1 MSHHIYQTEAFVID
15 SNSYREADKI
25 ITLFTKELGL
35 LQARAVGVRLL
46 QSKLRYSLQDFSYA
60 KVSLV
65 RGRELWRLTSAGSA
79 YNIVSK
85 ISPESFVFARA
96 LSLIKRLVHGE
107 EKNENLWLTLFNAL
121 NFLKSDDVSKI
132 NSEYVEWV
140 LVLRILHALGYV
152 APNPETLPF
161 LKDLEWSPALI
172 ESAPGSKKSILL
184 SINEAL
190 KQSQL

>member
-35 LQARAVGVRLL
+35 LQARAIGVRLL

-107 EKNENLWLTLFNAL
+107 EKNENLWSILFNAL
-121 NFLKSDDVSKI
+121 NFLKGEEASKI
-132 NSEYVEWV
+132 NPEYIEWV

-152 APNPETLPF
+152 APNAMTEPF

>member
-25 ITLFTKELGL
+25 ITLFTKDLGL
-35 LQARAVGVRLL
+35 LQARAIGVRLL

-79 YNIVSK
+79 FNLVSE

-107 EKNENLWLTLFNAL
+107 EKNENLWTTLFTAL
-121 NFLKSDDVSKI
+121 NFLKVQEISTI
-132 NSEYVEWV
+132 NPEYIEWV
-140 LVLRILHALGYV
+140 LVLRILFALGYV
-152 APNPETLPF
+152 APRKETEAF
-161 LKDLEWSPALI
+161 LKDFEWSPALI
-172 ESAPGSKKSILL
+172 QNAPGSKKFILS